1 MGEGDYGGLLT
12 FRVDRRSRWR
22 TLVSCGCP
30 RMMWFTRALD
40 GRRHQPGRG
49 NCEPQHLLFVLR
61 AYYYNNRTAAHHRA
75 RAHRQAQCNQGAF
88 LLTEGP
94 RIVPGATDGRRGKA
108 AAALTADGYAPTQ
121 PPCSRDDAPIIVVL
135 DCMRAQAPKAST
147 LHKIRAYLRG
157 VYKLPV
163 TVKSVPLRAL
173 LTAYPGN
180 FVFLTATSLGER
192 GQKIIAL

>member
-1 MGEGDYGGLLT
+1 M
-12 FRVDRRSRWR
+12 
-22 TLVSCGCP
+22 
-30 RMMWFTRALD
+30 
-40 GRRHQPGRG
+40 
-49 NCEPQHLLFVLR
+49 
-61 AYYYNNRTAAHHRA
+61 A
-75 RAHRQAQCNQGAF
+75 RQ
-88 LLTEGP
+88 LEL
-94 RIVPGATDGRRGKA
+94 
-108 AAALTADGYAPTQ
+108 LTADGYAPTQ
-121 PPCSRDDAPIIVVL
+121 AWPCSRDDAPIIKCVL

>member
-1 MGEGDYGGLLT
+1 MANVRILWVPKNDVVYLEHSTADDINQGGGE
-12 FRVDRRSRWR
+12 
-22 TLVSCGCP
+22 
-30 RMMWFTRALD
+30 
-40 GRRHQPGRG
+40 
-49 NCEPQHLLFVLR
+49 LR
-61 AYYYNNRTAAHHRA
+61 AAAPSFCPQGPTTTTIEPPRTVEHAPIGKPNV
-75 RAHRQAQCNQGAF
+75 QLGAPSSLIPKDPGLF
-88 LLTEGP
+88 PAPPTEGVA
-94 RIVPGATDGRRGKA
+94 RQLEL
-108 AAALTADGYAPTQ
+108 LTADGYAPTQ
-121 PPCSRDDAPIIVVL
+121 AWPCSREDAPIIKCVL

>member
-1 MGEGDYGGLLT
+1 MSRAATMCDATSVPARPNPAHWKLISPT
-12 FRVDRRSRWR
+12 STPSPAPRRK
-22 TLVSCGCP
+22 TL
-30 RMMWFTRALD
+30 A
-40 GRRHQPGRG
+40 
-49 NCEPQHLLFVLR
+49 VL
-61 AYYYNNRTAAHHRA
+61 AS
-75 RAHRQAQCNQGAF
+75 GAPP
-88 LLTEGP
+88 TEGVA
-94 RIVPGATDGRRGKA
+94 RQLEL
-108 AAALTADGYAPTQ
+108 LTADGYAPTQ
-121 PPCSRDDAPIIVVL
+121 AWPCSRDDAPIIKCVL